1 MIGKVPVVLS
11 SEIGISTEIVADGV
25 IVNCRSFS
33 GLLRADFPFCQPHL
47 WLRPF
52 RRMQYHSAV
61 TAIMRSW
68 RYGMVFP
75 PDHRFQRTE
84 RENNQLRVIQMRM
97 Q

>member
-1 MIGKVPVVLS
+1 MIRKVPMELS
-11 SEIGISTEIVADGV
+11 SEIVISTGIVGDGV
-25 IVNCRSFS
+25 IVNCRSFN
-33 GLLRADFPFCQPHL
+33 GLSYAGFPFCQLHL
-47 WLRPF
+47 WLRSF
-52 RRMQYHSAV
+52 RRMRYHSAV